1 MRLIPVTVK
10 LAPTER
16 FALEER
22 ARAEDR
28 TLSSVVR
35 RALRDSLAKWTHPK
49 RDEQRTPD
57 HKRSS

>member
-1 MRLIPVTVK
+1 MTVK

-22 ARAEDR
+22 ARAEGR

-35 RALRDSLAKWTHPK
+35 RILRDSLEKGKDPQS
-49 RDEQRTPD
+49 EGQQTPD
-57 HKRSS
+57 NKRNS